1 MLVGSDKLKCDTLS
15 DEESGESER
24 RFVVENEVLHGKELG
39 FKEGKDFLEGRD
51 VRLRRPGF
59 ERLVTDVTMV
69 ESDKEVFM
77 AMERGDRKTS
87 GKISRRPFRAMDGAD

>member
-1 MLVGSDKLKCDTLS
+1 M
-15 DEESGESER
+15 
-24 RFVVENEVLHGKELG
+24 
-39 FKEGKDFLEGRD
+39 EGRD

-69 ESDKEVFM
+69 ESDEEVFM

-87 GKISRRPFRAMDGAD
+87 GKINRRPFGAMDGAD